1 MISGYL
7 QSAVLAGLDGK
18 NGIAAWRWVFIID
31 GIITIVVAIFGLFF
45 FPDTPRDTAAFYLT
59 EEDRRRCVER
69 MVEDGREETSNF
81 TWSLFFR
88 AVKSWQLYVLTIL
101 WMFWNTTVGKVSNTV
116 MQLWLKYD
124 TTQTWSLYQ
133 VNNIPTAINGW
144 NILMVLLLAVYID
157 ATGQRMRAVAFNLVL
172 MVLGTSLLVAWHGLP
187 LGLRIV
193 AYLFAGLDG
202 PLSPIY
208 YAWANVLTAGDAQV
222 RALVLA
228 IMNSF
233 GAATTTVIQQ
243 FLYPTTEAPEYTRGF
258 RASLGLMCGMCVW
271 VVVVRVFELR
281 ELGKREKV
289 VEGVDEESL
298 GEAVVPFQVE
308 ADRKT

>member
-18 NGIAAWRWVFIID
+18 NGLAAWRWVFIID
-31 GIITIVVAIFGLFF
+31 GIITIIVAMFGLFF
-45 FPDTPRDTAAFYLT
+45 FPDTPSSTSAFYLN
-59 EEDRRRCVER
+59 EIEKRRCVER
-69 MVEDGREETSNF
+69 MVEDEREESNNF
-81 TWSLFFR
+81 TWNLFLR

-124 TTQTWSLYQ
+124 PDHTWSVYQ

-144 NILMVLLLAVYID
+144 NIILVLLLNIYVD
-157 ATGQRMRAVAFNLVL
+157 ATGYRMRAVAFNLTI
-172 MVLGTSLLVAWHGLP
+172 MVFGTICLVVWDIP
-187 LGLRIV
+187 LGLKIV
-193 AYLFAGLDG
+193 SYMFAGLDG

-208 YAWANVLTAGDAQV
+208 YAWANILTSGDAQV

-228 IMNSF
+228 IMNSC

-243 FLYPTTEAPEYTRGF
+243 FLYPTTDAPSFGKGF
-258 RASLGLMCGMCVW
+258 KASLGFVCGMCVW
-271 VVVVRVFELR
+271 VVVVRLFELR
-281 ELGKREKV
+281 VKV
-289 VEGVDEESL
+289 DKDWLKSPL
-298 GEAVVPFQVE
+298 
-308 ADRKT
+308 